1 MYKKLFGLTKKL
13 VPRISDTELIALR
26 SGTTSLDREIFMGKV
41 KYPKYQMNEKKL
53 VNQEVEKLLKKYG
66 NYQEIYP
73 SGPYNEIFYYIGK
86 NKFLS
91 FIIKEKYGGLD
102 LSVSELSSVLC
113 KISSYNPAL
122 GVTIMVPNSLGPAE
136 LLQQY
141 GTNEQRD
148 KYLPKLATGEYI
160 PCFGLTG
167 PNNGSDAT
175 GSIDSGDVIMEG
187 DKKMISLKITKDI

>member
-13 VPRISDTELIALR
+13 IPRISDTELIALR

-122 GVTIMVPNSLGPAE
+122 
-136 LLQQY
+136 
-141 GTNEQRD
+141 
-148 KYLPKLATGEYI
+148 
-160 PCFGLTG
+160 
-167 PNNGSDAT
+167 
-175 GSIDSGDVIMEG
+175 
-187 DKKMISLKITKDI
+187 